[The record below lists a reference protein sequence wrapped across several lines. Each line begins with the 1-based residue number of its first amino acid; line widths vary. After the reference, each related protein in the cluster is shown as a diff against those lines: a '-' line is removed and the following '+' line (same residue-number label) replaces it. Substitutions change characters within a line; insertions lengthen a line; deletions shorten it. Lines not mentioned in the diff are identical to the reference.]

1 MYQNFAAS
9 DAELL
14 ECQHC
19 KEHFCIKCLKKSNTE
34 YDVLSKSD
42 TMWFCVKCRKIV
54 EEHIVIDL
62 KIEERCKEIMEN
74 YEQRISDIEIV
85 KEELQLNSCNEPMVK
100 KIVEEV
106 ITGEGQNLQSE
117 ILARERQPKKET
129 VSTVIDELNDRKTR
143 EKNVLIFG
151 LKENVSEILQEREG
165 RDIENILQLFKDA
178 KITLEQE
185 NTENSET

>member
-1 MYQNFAAS
+1 
-9 DAELL
+9 
-14 ECQHC
+14 
-19 KEHFCIKCLKKSNTE
+19 
-34 YDVLSKSD
+34 
-42 TMWFCVKCRKIV
+42 MWFCVKCRKIV

-151 LKENVSEILQEREG
+151 LKENDSEILQEREG

>member
-1 MYQNFAAS
+1 
-9 DAELL
+9 
-14 ECQHC
+14 
-19 KEHFCIKCLKKSNTE
+19 
-34 YDVLSKSD
+34 
-42 TMWFCVKCRKIV
+42 MWFCVKCRKIV

-106 ITGEGQNLQSE
+106 ITGEGQNLHSE

>member
-9 DAELL
+9 DAKLL

>member
-1 MYQNFAAS
+1 
-9 DAELL
+9 
-14 ECQHC
+14 
-19 KEHFCIKCLKKSNTE
+19 
-34 YDVLSKSD
+34 
-42 TMWFCVKCRKIV
+42 MWFCVKCRKIV

>member
-1 MYQNFAAS
+1 
-9 DAELL
+9 
-14 ECQHC
+14 
-19 KEHFCIKCLKKSNTE
+19 
-34 YDVLSKSD
+34 
-42 TMWFCVKCRKIV
+42 
-54 EEHIVIDL
+54 
-62 KIEERCKEIMEN
+62 MEN

>member
-1 MYQNFAAS
+1 
-9 DAELL
+9 
-14 ECQHC
+14 
-19 KEHFCIKCLKKSNTE
+19 
-34 YDVLSKSD
+34 
-42 TMWFCVKCRKIV
+42 MWFCVKCRKIV

-165 RDIENILQLFKDA
+165 RDIEKILQLFKDA

>member
-1 MYQNFAAS
+1 
-9 DAELL
+9 
-14 ECQHC
+14 
-19 KEHFCIKCLKKSNTE
+19 
-34 YDVLSKSD
+34 
-42 TMWFCVKCRKIV
+42 MWFCVKCRKIV

-117 ILARERQPKKET
+117 ILARERQPKK
-129 VSTVIDELNDRKTR
+129 K
-143 EKNVLIFG
+143 
-151 LKENVSEILQEREG
+151 
-165 RDIENILQLFKDA
+165 LF
-178 KITLEQE
+178 QQ
-185 NTENSET
+185 

>member
-1 MYQNFAAS
+1 
-9 DAELL
+9 
-14 ECQHC
+14 
-19 KEHFCIKCLKKSNTE
+19 
-34 YDVLSKSD
+34 
-42 TMWFCVKCRKIV
+42 MWFCVKCRKIV

-178 KITLEQE
+178 KNTLEQE

>member
-1 MYQNFAAS
+1 MDEVGDPWDCKLCNKIFAES
-9 DAELL
+9 DARVL
-14 ECQHC
+14 ECQRC

-85 KEELQLNSCNEPMVK
+85 KEELELNSCNEPMVK

-117 ILARERQPKKET
+117 ILARERQPKKR
-129 VSTVIDELNDRKTR
+129 NC
-143 EKNVLIFG
+143 F
-151 LKENVSEILQEREG
+151 
-165 RDIENILQLFKDA
+165 
-178 KITLEQE
+178 
-185 NTENSET
+185 NSN

>member
-1 MYQNFAAS
+1 
-9 DAELL
+9 
-14 ECQHC
+14 
-19 KEHFCIKCLKKSNTE
+19 
-34 YDVLSKSD
+34 
-42 TMWFCVKCRKIV
+42 MWFCVKCRKIV

-129 VSTVIDELNDRKTR
+129 VSTVIDELN
-143 EKNVLIFG
+143 
-151 LKENVSEILQEREG
+151 
-165 RDIENILQLFKDA
+165 
-178 KITLEQE
+178 
-185 NTENSET
+185 

>member
-1 MYQNFAAS
+1 
-9 DAELL
+9 
-14 ECQHC
+14 
-19 KEHFCIKCLKKSNTE
+19 
-34 YDVLSKSD
+34 
-42 TMWFCVKCRKIV
+42 MWFCVKCRKIV
-54 EEHIVIDL
+54 EEYIVIDL